1 MNQEQ
6 WNGNRDSLEK
16 SYWTKEV
23 AETLGISDSYLRK
36 WCLELEKNGY
46 KFIKVKDGK
55 NRENRAFTEHDLIAL
70 RKFQS
75 LIGNAGTT
83 RSMAAKIIA
92 EEYSSEDRNG
102 GTGVV
107 PAPLIRDNDREK
119 ALEELKKL
127 AFNSWKD
134 ELKSEL
140 REEIKQEL
148 KEEMQQ
154 QMKEGIQSAE
164 ERLGERLKSHDE
176 LLMQTIREQQE
187 TKKMLVAAREKKKW
201 WQFWIK

>member
-6 WNGNRDSLEK
+6 WNGDRDSLEK

-83 RSMAAKIIA
+83 RSMAAKVIA

-102 GTGVV
+102 GTGA
-107 PAPLIRDNDREK
+107 APLIRDNDREK

-127 AFNSWKD
+127 AFNVWKD

-140 REEIKQEL
+140 AKEIRRELIEEL
-148 KEEMQQ
+148 QQHMKEEM
-154 QMKEGIQSAE
+154 QSAE
-164 ERLGERLKSHDE
+164 ERLGERLNSHDE
-176 LLMQTIREQQE
+176 LLMKTIREQQE
-187 TKKMLVAAREKKKW
+187 TKKMLAVAQEKKRW

>member
-1 MNQEQ
+1 MDTEQ
-6 WNGNRDSLEK
+6 WNGIRDSLEK

-55 NRENRAFTEHDLIAL
+55 NRENRAFTEHDLLAL

-75 LIGNAGTT
+75 LIGNSGTT
-83 RSMAAKIIA
+83 RSTAAKVIA
-92 EEYSSEDRNG
+92 EEYSLEDRNG
-102 GTGVV
+102 GTGIV

-119 ALEELKKL
+119 ALEELKNL
-127 AFNSWKD
+127 AFNDWKD
-134 ELKSEL
+134 ELKAEL

-148 KEEMQQ
+148 KEEIQQ
-154 QMKEGIQSAE
+154 HMKEAVQSAE
-164 ERLGERLKSHDE
+164 ERLGERLNSHDE
-176 LLMQTIREQQE
+176 LLMKTIREQQE
-187 TKKMLVAAREKKKW
+187 TKKLLAAAKKKKPW
-201 WQFWIK
+201 WRFW

>member
-1 MNQEQ
+1 MDEEQ
-6 WNGNRDSLEK
+6 WNGDRDSLEK

-55 NRENRAFTEHDLIAL
+55 NRENRAFTEHDLVAL

-75 LIGNAGTT
+75 FIGNVGTT
-83 RSMAAKIIA
+83 RSTAAKVIA
-92 EEYSSEDRNG
+92 EEYSLEDRNG
-102 GTGVV
+102 GTGAV
-107 PAPLIRDNDREK
+107 PALLIRDNDRDK
-119 ALEELKKL
+119 ALKELKEL
-127 AFNSWKD
+127 AFNDWKV
-134 ELKSEL
+134 ELKEQL

-148 KEEMQQ
+148 KEEMKQ
-154 QMKEGIQSAE
+154 QMKEAIQIAE
-164 ERLGERLKSHDE
+164 ERLGERINSHDE
-176 LLMQTIREQQE
+176 LLMKTIREQQE
-187 TKKMLVAAREKKKW
+187 TKKLLAAVQEKKKW

>member
-1 MNQEQ
+1 MDTEQ
-6 WNGNRDSLEK
+6 WNGIRDSLEK

-55 NRENRAFTEHDLIAL
+55 NRENRAFTEHDLLAL

-75 LIGNAGTT
+75 LIGNSGTT
-83 RSMAAKIIA
+83 RSTAAKVIA
-92 EEYSSEDRNG
+92 EEYSLEDRNG
-102 GTGVV
+102 GTGIV

-119 ALEELKKL
+119 ALEKLKNL
-127 AFNSWKD
+127 AFNDWKD
-134 ELKSEL
+134 ELKAEL

-148 KEEMQQ
+148 KEEIQQ
-154 QMKEGIQSAE
+154 HMKEAVQSAE
-164 ERLGERLKSHDE
+164 ERLGERLNSHDE
-176 LLMQTIREQQE
+176 LLMKMIREQQE
-187 TKKMLVAAREKKKW
+187 TKKLLAAAKEKKPW
-201 WQFWIK
+201 WRFW

>member
-1 MNQEQ
+1 MDTEQ
-6 WNGNRDSLEK
+6 WNGIRDSLEK

-55 NRENRAFTEHDLIAL
+55 NRENRAFTEHDLLAL

-75 LIGNAGTT
+75 LIGNSGTT
-83 RSMAAKIIA
+83 RSTAAKVIA
-92 EEYSSEDRNG
+92 EEYSLEDRNG
-102 GTGVV
+102 GTGTV

-127 AFNSWKD
+127 AFNDWKD
-134 ELKSEL
+134 ELKAEL

-148 KEEMQQ
+148 KEEIQQ
-154 QMKEGIQSAE
+154 HMKEAVQSAE
-164 ERLGERLKSHDE
+164 ERLGERLNSHDE
-176 LLMQTIREQQE
+176 LLMKTIREQQE
-187 TKKMLVAAREKKKW
+187 TKKLLAAAQEKRSGGS
-201 WQFWIK
+201 FG

>member
-1 MNQEQ
+1 MDTEQ
-6 WNGNRDSLEK
+6 WNGIRDSLEK

-55 NRENRAFTEHDLIAL
+55 NRENRAFTEHDLLAL

-75 LIGNAGTT
+75 LIGNSGTT
-83 RSMAAKIIA
+83 RSMAAKVIA
-92 EEYSSEDRNG
+92 EEYSLEDRNG
-102 GTGVV
+102 GTGAV

-127 AFNSWKD
+127 AFNDWKD
-134 ELKSEL
+134 ELKAEL

-148 KEEMQQ
+148 KEEIQQ
-154 QMKEGIQSAE
+154 HMKAAVQSAE
-164 ERLGERLKSHDE
+164 ERLGDRLNSHDE
-176 LLMQTIREQQE
+176 LLMKTIREQQE
-187 TKKMLVAAREKKKW
+187 TKKLLAAAKEKKPW
-201 WQFWIK
+201 WRFW

>member
-1 MNQEQ
+1 MDQERG
-6 WNGNRDSLEK
+6 NGNRDSLEK

-70 RKFQS
+70 RKFQT

-119 ALEELKKL
+119 ALEELKQL
-127 AFNSWKD
+127 AFNVWKD

-140 REEIKQEL
+140 KEEI
-148 KEEMQQ
+148 QQ
-154 QMKEGIQSAE
+154 QMNEGIQSAE

-187 TKKMLVAAREKKKW
+187 TKKMLVAAQEKKKW
-201 WQFWIK
+201 WQFWVK

>member
-6 WNGNRDSLEK
+6 WNGDRDSLEK

-23 AETLGISDSYLRK
+23 AATLGISDSYLRK

-83 RSMAAKIIA
+83 RSMAAKVIA

-102 GTGVV
+102 GTGAV

-119 ALEELKKL
+119 ALAELKTL
-127 AFNSWKD
+127 AFNDWKD
-134 ELKSEL
+134 ELKL
-140 REEIKQEL
+140 EL
-148 KEEMQQ
+148 KEEIQQ
-154 QMKEGIQSAE
+154 HMKEQMQSAE

-176 LLMQTIREQQE
+176 LLMKTIREQQE
-187 TKKMLVAAREKKKW
+187 TKKMLAAAQEKKKW

>member
-1 MNQEQ
+1 MDTEQ
-6 WNGNRDSLEK
+6 RNGIRDSLEK

-55 NRENRAFTEHDLIAL
+55 NRENRAFTEHDLLAL

-75 LIGNAGTT
+75 LIGNSGTT
-83 RSMAAKIIA
+83 RSTAAKVIA
-92 EEYSSEDRNG
+92 EEYSLEDRNG
-102 GTGVV
+102 GTGIV

-127 AFNSWKD
+127 AFNDWKD
-134 ELKSEL
+134 ELKAEL

-148 KEEMQQ
+148 KEEIQQ
-154 QMKEGIQSAE
+154 HMKEAVQSAE
-164 ERLGERLKSHDE
+164 ERLGERLNSHDE
-176 LLMQTIREQQE
+176 LLMKTIREQQE
-187 TKKMLVAAREKKKW
+187 TKKLLAAAKEKKPW
-201 WQFWIK
+201 WRFW